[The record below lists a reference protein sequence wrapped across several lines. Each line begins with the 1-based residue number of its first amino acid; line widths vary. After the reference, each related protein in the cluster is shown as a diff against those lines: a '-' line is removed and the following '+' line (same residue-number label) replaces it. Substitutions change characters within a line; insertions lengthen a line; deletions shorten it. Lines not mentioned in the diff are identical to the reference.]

1 MTEPFPAPA
10 RAQWNSRTGFILAA
24 AGSAVGLGNV
34 WRFPYLAGQ
43 DGGGAFLI
51 LYLAIAFSL
60 GVSVLLAELAI
71 GRLAARNP
79 IGALRVLEG
88 GRWTIAGYLGAAAAF
103 LVLSY
108 YSVVGGW
115 TLAYIVK
122 AITGTLG
129 GESAASAAQSFR
141 ALTASATEPLLYHAL
156 FMALTVWIVLRGI
169 GGGIEAANKWM
180 MPTLFLLLLA
190 LVLRAV
196 TLPGAAAGLAFYL
209 TPDFSKVTAGTVV
222 DALSQAF
229 FSLSVGLGAMI
240 TYGSY
245 LGSRG
250 GSLPRA
256 AAWIAGID
264 TTVAVLAGLLIFA
277 AVFAFGQNPAAGP
290 SLTFITLPTVFHQM
304 PGGAVFAAAFF
315 LLLAF
320 AALTSAVSLLEV
332 PVSYL
337 VDEHAMPRRR
347 AALLLGLAIF
357 LVGIP
362 SSLSLGPWHSDTI
375 LGLDVMDLLDA
386 VTVKI
391 MMPLGSILLCLFV
404 GWPLESRVS
413 AALAG
418 AARPMWLRAWLL
430 MCRVV
435 APAAIAWVMVAGF
448 AR

>member
-1 MTEPFPAPA
+1 MTELYSAA
-10 RAQWNSRTGFILAA
+10 GRGHWKSRTGFILAA

-34 WRFPYLAGQ
+34 WRFPYLAGEN
-43 DGGGAFLI
+43 GGGAFLI

-79 IGALRVLEG
+79 IGALRVLKG
-88 GRWTIAGYLGAAAAF
+88 GAWTIAAYLGVAAAF
-103 LVLSY
+103 LLLSF

-115 TLAYIVK
+115 TLAYVVK
-122 AITGTLG
+122 AATGALG
-129 GESAASAAQSFR
+129 GETAASATKAFR
-141 ALTASATEPLLYHAL
+141 ALTEGATEPIIYHGL
-156 FMALTVWIVLRGI
+156 FIALTVGIVLRGVNS
-169 GGGIEAANKWM
+169 GIEAANKWM
-180 MPTLFLLLLA
+180 MPALFLLLLA
-190 LVLRAV
+190 LALRAV
-196 TLPGAAAGLAFYL
+196 TLPGAGAGLAFYL

-222 DALSQAF
+222 NALSQAF

-245 LGSRG
+245 LDARG

-256 AAWIAGID
+256 ACWIAGID
-264 TTVAVLAGLLIFA
+264 TAVAMLAGLLIFA

-320 AALTSAVSLLEV
+320 AALTSAVSLLEI
-332 PVSYL
+332 PVAYL
-337 VDEHAMPRRR
+337 VDEHAMPRGR
-347 AALLLGLAIF
+347 AALLLGLALF

-362 SSLSLGPWHSDTI
+362 SSLSLGPWHGDTV
-375 LGLDVMDLLDA
+375 LGLDFMDLLDT
-386 VTVKI
+386 VTIKI
-391 MMPLGSILLCLFV
+391 MVPLGGILFCLFV
-404 GWPLESRVS
+404 GWPLESRV
-413 AALAG
+413 ADALAG
-418 AARPMWLRAWLL
+418 GARPLWLRAWIL
-430 MCRVV
+430 MCRFV
-435 APAAIAWVMVAGF
+435 APAAIGWVMVAGL

>member
-1 MTEPFPAPA
+1 MTQHGPAA
-10 RAQWNSRTGFILAA
+10 GRAHWDTRTGFILAA
-24 AGSAVGLGNV
+24 AGSAVGLGNI
-34 WRFPYLAGQ
+34 WRFPYLAGEN
-43 DGGGAFLI
+43 GGGAFLI

-79 IGALRVLEG
+79 IGALRALDG
-88 GRWTIAGYLGAAAAF
+88 GRWTIAAYFGAAAAF

-115 TLAYIVK
+115 TIAYFVK
-122 AITGTLG
+122 AVTGALG
-129 GESAASAAQSFR
+129 GDSAASATRSFD
-141 ALTASATEPLLYHAL
+141 ALVGGVAEPVIYHGL
-156 FMALTVWIVLRGI
+156 FMALTAAIVLRGVS
-169 GGGIEAANKWM
+169 GGIEAANKWL
-180 MPTLFLLLLA
+180 MPALFLLLIA

-196 TLPGAAAGLAFYL
+196 TLPGAAAGLVFYL
-209 TPDFSKVTAGTVV
+209 TPDFSKVTPGTVV

-245 LGSRG
+245 LDTRG

-256 AAWIAGID
+256 ACWIAGID
-264 TTVAVLAGLLIFA
+264 SAVAVLSGLLIFA

-304 PGGAVFAAAFF
+304 PGGGVFAAAFF

-332 PVSYL
+332 PVAYL
-337 VDEHAMPRRR
+337 VDEHRVPRGR
-347 AALLLGLAIF
+347 AALLLGVAIF

-362 SSLSLGPWHSDTI
+362 SSLSLGPWRSYTF
-375 LGLDVMDLLDA
+375 LGLDFMDLLDA
-386 VTVKI
+386 VTVKV

-404 GWPLESRVS
+404 GWRLEARV
-413 AALAG
+413 AEAFAG
-418 AARPMWLRAWLL
+418 AARPLWLRAWIL
-430 MCRVV
+430 MCRFG
-435 APAAIAWVMVAGF
+435 APAAIGWVMVAGLMQ
-448 AR
+448 